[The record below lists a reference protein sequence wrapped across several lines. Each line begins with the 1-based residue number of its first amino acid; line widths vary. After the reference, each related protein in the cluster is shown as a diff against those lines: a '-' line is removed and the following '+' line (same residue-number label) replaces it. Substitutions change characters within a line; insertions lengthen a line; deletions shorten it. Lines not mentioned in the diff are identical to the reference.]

1 MKDMQEPIRDEMKMT
16 NYGTIERTATQ
27 QGNSAETIPQATL
40 RSMADQVRRIGQ
52 VQAKMEPSQASSSII
67 AGGHSAMARHP
78 GQGHHP
84 TAVRRPAGRY
94 VHACR
99 ARGEGGTTDCSR
111 SGRRSAA
118 GNPSFT
124 NRALVQAADASCLS
138 ASRRCVNRQC
148 VLVQA
153 TAAKA
158 SVFQELDRVLR
169 LAIGA
174 LYRRRRKDRS

>member
-1 MKDMQEPIRDEMKMT
+1 MT

-111 SGRRSAA
+111 SERRSAG

-124 NRALVQAADASCLS
+124 NRALVQAADASYLS
-138 ASRRCVNRQC
+138 ASRRCVNRRC

>member
-16 NYGTIERTATQ
+16 SHGKIERTATQ
-27 QGNSAETIPQATL
+27 QGNSAE
-40 RSMADQVRRIGQ
+40 RRIGQ
-52 VQAKMEPSQASSSII
+52 VQGKMAPSQASSSII
-67 AGGHSAMARHP
+67 AGGHSALAP
-78 GQGHHP
+78 PPSQGHHP
-84 TAVRRPAGRY
+84 PAVRRPSGRY
-94 VHACR
+94 VQAR
-99 ARGEGGTTDCSR
+99 AEGGPTDCSR

-124 NRALVQAADASCLS
+124 NRALVQASDASHLS
-138 ASRRCVNRQC
+138 ASRRSVNRRC

-158 SVFQELDRVLR
+158 GVFQELDRVLR

-174 LYRRRRKDRS
+174 LDRRRRKDRS